1 MVCWDF
7 SCPEF
12 PGTQKRDRG
21 VTGNL
26 PAVTLVLGG
35 ARSGKSAFAEGLVE
49 QASESRLYLA
59 TGQAWDDEMRARITT
74 HQDRR
79 GAGWETVEAP
89 VELAGALAENARAD
103 RPVLVD
109 CLTLWVTNLM
119 LGEHD
124 LDAAFAELSG
134 SLPLLKGPVV
144 FVSNEVGLGIVPD
157 NAMARAFRDHAGR
170 LHQSIARLADEVYF
184 VAAGLPMKMKG

>member
-1 MVCWDF
+1 MT
-7 SCPEF
+7 SL
-12 PGTQKRDRG
+12 
-21 VTGNL
+21 L
-26 PAVTLVLGG
+26 PKVTLVLGG

-49 QASESRLYLA
+49 RASASRLYLA
-59 TGQAWDDEMRARITT
+59 TGQAWDDEMRARISA

-79 GAGWETVEAP
+79 GEGWETVEAP
-89 VELAGALAENARAD
+89 LELTAALASSARSD

-109 CLTLWVTNLM
+109 CLSLWVTNLM

-124 LDAAFAELSG
+124 IEAAFDELARA
-134 SLPLLKGPVV
+134 LPDLKGPVV

-170 LHQSIARLADEVYF
+170 LHQQIASLADEVHF
-184 VAAGLPMKMKG
+184 VAAGLPLKMKG

>member
-1 MVCWDF
+1 
-7 SCPEF
+7 
-12 PGTQKRDRG
+12 
-21 VTGNL
+21 VTSLL
-26 PAVTLVLGG
+26 PKVTLVLGG

-49 QASESRLYLA
+49 RASASRLYLA
-59 TGQAWDDEMRARITT
+59 TGQAWDDEMRARISA

-79 GAGWETVEAP
+79 GEGWETVEAP
-89 VELAGALAENARAD
+89 LQLTAALASSARSD

-109 CLTLWVTNLM
+109 CLSLWVTNLM

-124 LDAAFAELSG
+124 IEAAFDELARA
-134 SLPLLKGPVV
+134 LPDLEGPVV

-170 LHQSIARLADEVYF
+170 LHQQIASLADEVHF
-184 VAAGLPMKMKG
+184 VAAGLPLKMKG

>member
-1 MVCWDF
+1 M
-7 SCPEF
+7 
-12 PGTQKRDRG
+12 
-21 VTGNL
+21 TGRL

-35 ARSGKSAFAEGLVE
+35 ARSGKSAFAEKMVE
-49 QASESRLYLA
+49 AAAAARLYLA
-59 TGQAWDDEMRARITT
+59 TGQAWDDEMRSRIAT

-79 GAGWETVEAP
+79 GSGWETVEAP
-89 VELAGALAENARAD
+89 VELTEALARNTRAD

-119 LGEHD
+119 LGDHD
-124 LDAAFAELSG
+124 IGAAFEGLANT
-134 SLPLLKGPVV
+134 LPGLKGPVV

-170 LHQSIARLADEVYF
+170 LHQTIAGLADEVYF

>member
-1 MVCWDF
+1 MT
-7 SCPEF
+7 
-12 PGTQKRDRG
+12 GALKR
-21 VTGNL
+21 
-26 PAVTLVLGG
+26 VTLVLGG
-35 ARSGKSAFAEGLVE
+35 ARSGKSAFAERRIE
-49 QASESRLYLA
+49 AASPARLYLA
-59 TGQAWDDEMRARITT
+59 TGQAWDEEMRDRIAS
-74 HQDRR
+74 HQVRR

-89 VELAGALAENARAD
+89 VELAQALTANTRAD

-124 LDAAFAELSG
+124 MDQAFEQLAAAIPGLD
-134 SLPLLKGPVV
+134 GPVV

-170 LHQSIARLADEVYF
+170 LHQSIASLADEVYF
-184 VAAGLPMKMKG
+184 VTAGLPLKMKG